1 MDGGDERGRT
11 IEKCLT
17 PNHLCNLLEFKNK
30 NMIFSQR
37 LDFVS
42 QEIVCLK

>member
-1 MDGGDERGRT
+1 MKDGGDDGGRT

-17 PNHLCNLLEFKNK
+17 PYHLCNLLEINNK
-30 NMIFSQR
+30 NVIFSQR

-42 QEIVCLK
+42 QEIV